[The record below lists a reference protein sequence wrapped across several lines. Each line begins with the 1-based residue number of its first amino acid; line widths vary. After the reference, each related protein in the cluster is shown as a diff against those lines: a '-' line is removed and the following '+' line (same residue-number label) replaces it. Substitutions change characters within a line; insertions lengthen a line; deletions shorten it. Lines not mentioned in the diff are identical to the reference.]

1 MPKHNNNQPPSQEQ
15 IDALKQKYYD
25 LAKRCIAPVRSVW
38 PHATYELTNP
48 PPSFQVTSWPMFS
61 ELTGGFRMREFTILC
76 GATGVGK
83 TSLLANLSANFIC
96 QKIPHFVA
104 SVETGDEDFTRRVAS
119 VLLDVDI
126 NDGRVYPKEKVKEWE
141 DSIKTLMDNDILQL
155 SSIDNRMPS
164 FLMLQKLKY
173 AHDELGCKIA
183 LLDNL
188 NFFLEV
194 KTSSES
200 IIEMDRVVHDLIM
213 FVKKTEMH
221 VVMVMHPKKTDHGRV
236 ESEFDIKGSST
247 AVQEAHNVFLFNRAK
262 LENVRDG
269 KPKDTARELKAV
281 KLRRRGRYVG
291 KSVIFDGSSPSYRE
305 LDLV

>member
-1 MPKHNNNQPPSQEQ
+1 
-15 IDALKQKYYD
+15 
-25 LAKRCIAPVRSVW
+25 
-38 PHATYELTNP
+38 
-48 PPSFQVTSWPMFS
+48 
-61 ELTGGFRMREFTILC
+61 MREFTILC